1 MPDIQGAVGGWID
14 AAGQAAN
21 EHVRPQLEKYVND
34 IIYQAN
40 ERGMLTKVVND
51 ALRARANEDS
61 PIIIPITLGRLKL
74 GFHWPGAKADGV
86 EEDVVGEI
94 HSLEVK
100 NVNLNPNSLAA
111 MATNQ
116 GPLRLSL
123 EMPRMEF
130 STAEQLRM
138 RVMYGLC
145 CGPQCFP
152 AASAGLFT
160 TKLEDIKVECEWRP
174 FGGDGEAPNDLN
186 LKFTQMHVQGVENQ
200 FRVLGCITPAC
211 MGCFF
216 PVQLSAQSLL
226 GFGKGDT
233 FSIPN
238 PIEWA
243 PESFPLPKL

>member
-1 MPDIQGAVGGWID
+1 M
-14 AAGQAAN
+14 
-21 EHVRPQLEKYVND
+21 
-34 IIYQAN
+34 
-40 ERGMLTKVVND
+40 
-51 ALRARANEDS
+51 RA
-61 PIIIPITLGRLKL
+61 TQ
-74 GFHWPGAKADGV
+74 
-86 EEDVVGEI
+86 
-94 HSLEVK
+94 VK

-116 GPLRLSL
+116 GPLRFSL

-160 TKLEDIKVECEWRP
+160 TKLEDIKAGHTSLSSPLSHLSLTPLSPHLSLPPPSPTSLSHLFPHLSLPPLCHREQVECEWRP

-216 PVQLSAQSLL
+216 PVQLSAESLL

-243 PESFPLPKL
+243 PESFPLPNL